1 MLRRATAPL
10 PRQPP
15 TIAYK
20 VIRSWHTIPAP
31 PLPNITMLF
40 IVQFEDIY
48 ANHPERL
55 PERAQHMPAHLA
67 FLAAHPGRVIAS
79 GALRDEEDGAPHGG
93 IWILNAENKAEAESF
108 YQADPFWQAGL
119 RKSVRVSH
127 WAKAFW
133 SPEFTECIRSLN
145 AN

>member
-1 MLRRATAPL
+1 
-10 PRQPP
+10 
-15 TIAYK
+15 
-20 VIRSWHTIPAP
+20 
-31 PLPNITMLF
+31 MLF

-48 ANHPERL
+48 ADHPERL

-67 FLAAHPGRVIAS
+67 FLAAHPSRIIAS
-79 GALRDEEDGAPHGG
+79 GALRDEADGIPHGG
-93 IWILNAENKAEAESF
+93 IWILKAQSKAEAVSF

-133 SPEFTECIRSLN
+133 SPAFTECVRGLKT
-145 AN
+145 A